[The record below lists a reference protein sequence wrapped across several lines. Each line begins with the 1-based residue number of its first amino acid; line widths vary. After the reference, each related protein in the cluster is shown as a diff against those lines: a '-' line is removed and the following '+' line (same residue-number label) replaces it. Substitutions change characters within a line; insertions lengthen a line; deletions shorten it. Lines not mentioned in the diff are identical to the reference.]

1 MVFVSLLVL
10 VLIILHVLI
19 VYEKSPGFCAD
30 QRIINGEIR
39 FSRLGLQRVT
49 VVCTTESSLS
59 GSTVWYRSADCTSA
73 VRFAALIVRLENHCI
88 PDFVLTEAS
97 RSLKTDSTGAA
108 LYIPHRR
115 TSAVDEV
122 TGEPRLSMT
131 SRPDIRTLSSGQEHV
146 ILSTSSPDRIVL
158 EPVTSFLNRLIV
170 GRVQPPPL
178 ETILTT
184 AGHYQT
190 NGISLSDGRAVRLYS
205 SITEGDEFTVIERR
219 FVVDDSEKIFSNDCV
234 ICQETLGTTVFTQ
247 LPCRHAFHSKCITD
261 WLTVRRNCPTCRYS
275 LIRKQV

>member
-19 VYEKSPGFCAD
+19 VYDGKSSRFCAD
-30 QRIINGEIR
+30 QRILNGEIR
-39 FSRLGLQRVT
+39 FSRLGPRRVT
-49 VVCTTESSLS
+49 VVCITESSLS
-59 GSTVWYRSADCTSA
+59 GSTVLYRSADCSSA
-73 VRFAALIVRLENHCI
+73 DRFAALIVRLENHCI

-97 RSLKTDSTGAA
+97 RSLKTDSTGAPM
-108 LYIPHRR
+108 YIPHRR
-115 TSAVDEV
+115 PSVDDV

-131 SRPDIRTLSSGQEHV
+131 SRPDIRTLFAGQEHV
-146 ILSTSSPDRIVL
+146 ILSTSSPDLIIL

-178 ETILTT
+178 ETILST

-190 NGISLSDGRAVRLYS
+190 NGISLSDGGTVRIDS
-205 SITEGDEFTVIERR
+205 SITDGDEFTVIGRR
-219 FVVDDSEKIFSNDCV
+219 FVVDDSEENFSDDCV

-247 LPCRHAFHSKCITD
+247 LPCRHAFHSECITE
-261 WLTVRRNCPTCRYS
+261 WLTMRRNCPTCRHS
-275 LIRKQV
+275 LVRKQV